1 MKLEQLDMSARI
13 DGDAYDERMAELTT
27 RFLAIHQAYLFHH
40 RKAVIVFEGWDAA
53 GKGGTIRRMSSV
65 IDPRGLKVW
74 PIGAPGEEDR
84 TRHYLARFFER
95 LPQASEIAV
104 FDRSWYGRVLVER
117 VEEFTDEKAW
127 RRAYGE
133 INAFEA
139 MLTDAGT
146 KVIKTFLYI
155 DPDEQLKRFEKRL
168 EDPLKRWKLTYEDF
182 RNREKWDEYLAAAND
197 MLARTDTA
205 NAPWHVVP
213 ANQKKYARVSAL
225 THIADK
231 LSEGVD
237 LTPPPPDPAIE
248 ERFRKESAGR

>member
-1 MKLEQLDMSARI
+1 MKLAQLDMNARI
-13 DGDAYDERMAELTT
+13 DDDDYEAAIAELTT
-27 RFLAIHQAYLFHH
+27 RFLAIHQAYLFHR
-40 RKAVIVFEGWDAA
+40 RKAVVVFEGWDAA

-74 PIGAPGEEDR
+74 PIGAPTEADK

-95 LPQASEIAV
+95 LPSATEIAV

-117 VEEFTDEKAW
+117 VEEFTEEKAW

-146 KVIKTFLYI
+146 KVVKVFLYI
-155 DPDEQLKRFEKRL
+155 DPEEQLKRFEKRL
-168 EDPLKRWKLTYEDF
+168 SNPLKRWKLTYEDF
-182 RNREKWDEYLAAAND
+182 RNREKWDDYVTAVDD

-205 NAPWHVVP
+205 EAPWHVVP
-213 ANQKKYARVSAL
+213 SNQKKFARISAL
-225 THIADK
+225 NHIADR
-231 LSEGVD
+231 LSEGAD
-237 LTPPPPDPAIE
+237 LTPPPPDASLE
-248 ERFRKESAGR
+248 ERYRQEAGKG

>member
-1 MKLEQLDMSARI
+1 MKLEQLDMTARI
-13 DGDAYDERMAELTT
+13 ESDDYDKAMETLST
-27 RFLAIHQAYLFHH
+27 RFLAIHQAYLFHR
-40 RKAVIVFEGWDAA
+40 RKAVIAFEGWDAA

-74 PIGAPGEEDR
+74 PIGAPTEADK

-95 LPQASEIAV
+95 LPSATEIAV

-117 VEEFTDEKAW
+117 VEEFTEDKAW

-146 KVIKTFLYI
+146 KVIKVFLYI

-168 EDPLKRWKLTYEDF
+168 ADPLKRWKLTYEDF
-182 RNREKWDEYLAAAND
+182 RNREKWDEYMEAVDD

-205 NAPWHVVP
+205 NAPWHVVA
-213 ANQKKYARVSAL
+213 ANQKKYARISAL

-237 LTPPPPDPAIE
+237 LTPPEPDEALEKRFYE
-248 ERFRKESAGR
+248 EKSRS